1 MLGHWLT
8 KTMLQEITRSSKDE
22 CSTGDQTIILGLQ
35 ILVHERSS
43 SMLHVDRWIG
53 WMDGWMVI
61 IGYRSSVHLTDYYLA
76 LKFTI
81 IDIAQH

>member
-35 ILVHERSS
+35 ILIHERSS
-43 SMLHVDRWIG
+43 SMLYVDK
-53 WMDGWMVI
+53 WMEWMVI
-61 IGYRSSVHLTDYYLA
+61 IGHRSSKSTFGAYKMKAVLQTFQELEE
-76 LKFTI
+76 F
-81 IDIAQH
+81 